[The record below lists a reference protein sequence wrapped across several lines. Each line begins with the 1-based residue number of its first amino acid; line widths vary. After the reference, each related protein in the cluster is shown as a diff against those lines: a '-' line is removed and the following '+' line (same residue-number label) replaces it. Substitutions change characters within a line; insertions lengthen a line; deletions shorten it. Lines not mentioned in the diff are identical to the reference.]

1 MTTINLEKALIKE
14 NKKLATPTELLRIK
28 EYDKFHNLESND
40 VLERV
45 GLNYAIKSGKGIKD
59 RISRKKQQ
67 TEKFSQERVFHVSQ
81 IKAICEKYRLRF
93 LSADYYAGTI
103 DEDLPVKISTF
114 EIAHNVKC
122 DKYNTKIVAPIKSFK
137 LQAKPKDPLMF
148 YEINDEYYYLIHK
161 WGNDLSIGRSLLR
174 FFESGFIS
182 ALLIIAP
189 AFLGFII
196 RVDIGIA
203 FVIASVF
210 IVGVLNLFFSI
221 EQDRPFSFLRH
232 NKWNSKHE

>member
-67 TEKFSQERVFHVSQ
+67 TEKFSQERVFHISQ
-81 IKAICEKYRLRF
+81 IKAICEKYCLRF
-93 LSADYYAGTI
+93 LSTDYYSGTI

-174 FFESGFIS
+174 FLEIPLFTFFSVPSLLLLFFFVNNTTGTVISIGGFIVW
-182 ALLIIAP
+182 AI
-189 AFLGFII
+189 F
-196 RVDIGIA
+196 
-203 FVIASVF
+203 
-210 IVGVLNLFFSI
+210 NLFHII
-221 EQDRPFSFLRH
+221 EEDRAFSFLRP
-232 NKWNSKHE
+232 NEWNSKHE